1 MLSGTARR
9 TSSSIG
15 GRPYRPSGSTASRGR
30 ANSPTAQL
38 EVRRK
43 QRRRTFPTTLFQHV
57 GEGCDCGSW
66 TKQHPDWCNNPNDC
80 CQYACCKGDFGHCPR
95 KTQKYQCVGHW
106 SGGYNRCYRHGEHR
120 RRQYRSWR
128 ITHIGGAHATQ
139 ENACKDAFFADG
151 GELGGGRGE
160 HHFNIFKCFQNENLP
175 GCKGHGTGN
184 RITQWRDCDPDDHN
198 ADDYVEDHDNYA
210 DSNLD
215 DNYVD
220 ETLRVADDNY
230 ERPYRALRSRS
241 TTSTVEST
249 KDSCFGGIC

>member
-1 MLSGTARR
+1 MLEKAVTVGLGRNNIPTGATTRTTAASTRAAKAILAIVPERR
-9 TSSSIG
+9 KSISAWDTG
-15 GRPYRPSGSTASRGR
+15 AVDTIGAIATVNTADANIGRGASR
-30 ANSPTAQL
+30 
-38 EVRRK
+38 
-43 QRRRTFPTTLFQHV
+43 TL
-57 GEGCDCGSW
+57 
-66 TKQHPDWCNNPNDC
+66 
-80 CQYACCKGDFGHCPR
+80 
-95 KTQKYQCVGHW
+95 
-106 SGGYNRCYRHGEHR
+106 
-120 RRQYRSWR
+120 
-128 ITHIGGAHATQ
+128 
-139 ENACKDAFFADG
+139 
-151 GELGGGRGE
+151 GELTQPKKTPVRTPFLRMGGCGRGE

-175 GCKGHGTGN
+175 GCKGAGTGN

-249 KDSCFGGIC
+249 KDSCFGGDLLVDVFADGGGGGTVEMVLVVV